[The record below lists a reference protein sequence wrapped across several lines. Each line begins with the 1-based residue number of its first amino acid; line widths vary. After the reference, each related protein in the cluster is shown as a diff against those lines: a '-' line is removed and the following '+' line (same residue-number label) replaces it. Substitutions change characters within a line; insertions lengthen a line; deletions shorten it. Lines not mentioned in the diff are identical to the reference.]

1 MARECPKKKQQIGQ
15 SSQSGSYK
23 PQNDQLRTK
32 PKTTFKKKPFGS
44 KPMGQGFQKKNQ
56 FSYKPQIRTAYIED
70 AEEQENEDEQ
80 EYIESLAARTTKLSN
95 NQREQWVKEMHN
107 MGINFH

>member
-1 MARECPKKKQQIGQ
+1 
-15 SSQSGSYK
+15 
-23 PQNDQLRTK
+23 
-32 PKTTFKKKPFGS
+32 
-44 KPMGQGFQKKNQ
+44 MGQVFRKKNQ

-80 EYIESLAARTTKLSN
+80 EYIKSLAARTTKLLD